1 MKRIL
6 IGTRCNEEKLSAPAV
21 FGQRDKT
28 FYSHHYAQQ
37 GWFIIIRQIL
47 GLQLQSFTGG
57 GLSTRMNLQPLI
69 VVCTIDFI
77 QRCLHN

>member
-47 GLQLQSFTGG
+47 G
-57 GLSTRMNLQPLI
+57 
-69 VVCTIDFI
+69 V
-77 QRCLHN
+77 